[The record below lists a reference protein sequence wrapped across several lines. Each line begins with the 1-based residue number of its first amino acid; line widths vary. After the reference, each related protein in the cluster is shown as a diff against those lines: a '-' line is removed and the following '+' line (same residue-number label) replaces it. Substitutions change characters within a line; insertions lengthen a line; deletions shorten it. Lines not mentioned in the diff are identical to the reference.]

1 MADNSEIEIFIISD
15 SSGETALTVAQTAVA
30 QFPDLKVKYQRFPFI
45 QTESILGGILKLAA
59 KHNAVIYYTL
69 VTHSL
74 SDQVNDFAEANQ
86 LQSFD
91 CIQPAMQV
99 LANRSGVKPASIP
112 SMNHSLTDTYFDRI
126 GAMEFAVAYDD
137 GKDPTGLLK
146 ADLVILGVSRTSKT
160 PLSLFLANR
169 GIKVA
174 NLPLSPTSQIPDE
187 LWQVDKSKII
197 GLTNSPKVLR
207 RIRQQRM
214 ISYGLPAGGAYSD
227 TEKIKAELKYADD
240 IYRKLGCLEI
250 NVANKSIEETATL
263 ILESLNLEPAE
274 VDTIKD

>member
-30 QFPDLKVKYQRFPFI
+30 QFPDLQVKYQRFPFI
-45 QTESILGGILKLAA
+45 QTESILEGILKLAA
-59 KHNAVIYYTL
+59 KKNAVLYYTL
-69 VTHSL
+69 VTNSL
-74 SDQVNDFAEANQ
+74 SDQVSDFAKENH

-91 CIQPAMQV
+91 CIQPAMTV
-99 LANRSGVKPASIP
+99 LSNRSGQKPASIP

-174 NLPLSPTSQIPDE
+174 NLPLSPTSQLPDE
-187 LWQVDKSKII
+187 LWKVNPAKII

-214 ISYGLPAGGAYSD
+214 ISYGLPAESAYSD
-227 TEKIKAELKYADD
+227 TDKIKAELKYADD
-240 IYRKLGCLEI
+240 IYKKIGCLVI

>member
-1 MADNSEIEIFIISD
+1 MSENAEIELFIISD
-15 SSGETALTVAQTAVA
+15 SSGETALNVAQTAVS
-30 QFPDLKVKYQRFPFI
+30 QFPDLTVKYQRFPFI
-45 QTESILGGILKLAA
+45 QTESILSGILNLAA
-59 KHNAVIYYTL
+59 KKQAVVYYTL

-74 SDQVNDFAEANQ
+74 SDQVHDFTTEHN

-91 CIQPAMQV
+91 CLQPAIKA
-99 LANRSGVKPASIP
+99 LATRSGQEPASIP

-174 NLPLSPTSQIPDE
+174 NLPLSPTSQLPDE
-187 LWQVDKSKII
+187 IWQVNPKKII

-214 ISYGLPAGGAYSD
+214 ISYGLPAESAYSD

-240 IYRKLGCLEI
+240 IYQKIGCLVI
-250 NVANKSIEETATL
+250 NVANKSIEETSTL
-263 ILESLNLEPAE
+263 ILESLDLEPAE

>member
-1 MADNSEIEIFIISD
+1 MSESPEIEIFLISD

-30 QFPDLKVKYQRFPFI
+30 QFPDLQVKYQRFPFI
-45 QTESILGGILKLAA
+45 QTESILGGILNLAA
-59 KHNAVIYYTL
+59 KKNAVLYYTL
-69 VTHSL
+69 VTSSL
-74 SDQVNDFAEANQ
+74 SEQVINFTTEHH
-86 LQSFD
+86 LQAFD
-91 CIQPAMQV
+91 CIQPAMTV
-99 LANRSGVKPASIP
+99 LANRSGLTPASIP

-174 NLPLSPTSQIPDE
+174 NLPLSPKSQLPDE
-187 LWQVDKSKII
+187 LWRVNPGKII

-214 ISYGLPAGGAYSD
+214 ISYGLPAESAYSD
-227 TEKIKAELKYADD
+227 TEKIKAELKYADE
-240 IYRKLGCLEI
+240 IYQKIGCLEI

-263 ILESLNLEPAE
+263 ILESLDLEPAE
-274 VDTIKD
+274 VDTIRD

>member
-1 MADNSEIEIFIISD
+1 MSESPEIEIFLISD

-30 QFPDLKVKYQRFPFI
+30 QFPDLQVKYQRFPFI
-45 QTESILGGILKLAA
+45 QTESILGGILNLAA
-59 KHNAVIYYTL
+59 KKNAVLYYTL
-69 VTHSL
+69 VTSSL
-74 SDQVNDFAEANQ
+74 SEQVINFTTEHH
-86 LQSFD
+86 LQAFD
-91 CIQPAMQV
+91 CIQPAMTV
-99 LANRSGVKPASIP
+99 LANRSGLTPASIP

-174 NLPLSPTSQIPDE
+174 NLPLSPKSQLPDE
-187 LWQVDKSKII
+187 LWQVNPGKII

-214 ISYGLPAGGAYSD
+214 ISYGLPAESAYSD
-227 TEKIKAELKYADD
+227 TEKIKAELKYADE
-240 IYRKLGCLEI
+240 IYQKIGCLEI

-263 ILESLNLEPAE
+263 ILESLDLEPAE
-274 VDTIKD
+274 VDTIRD

>member
-1 MADNSEIEIFIISD
+1 MAETPEIEIFLISD

-45 QTESILGGILKLAA
+45 QTASILSGILNLAA
-59 KHNAVIYYTL
+59 KNNAVLYYTL
-69 VTHSL
+69 VTHPL
-74 SDQVNDFAEANQ
+74 SEQVADFATNHN

-91 CIQPAMQV
+91 CIQPAMAV

-112 SMNHSLTDTYFDRI
+112 SMNHNLTDTYFDRI
-126 GAMEFAVAYDD
+126 SAMEFAVAYDD
-137 GKDPTGLLK
+137 GKDPAGLLK

-174 NLPLSPTSQIPDE
+174 NLPLSPKSQLPDE
-187 LWQVDKSKII
+187 IWQVNPKNII

-214 ISYGLPAGGAYSD
+214 ISYGLPAESAYSD
-227 TEKIKAELKYADD
+227 TEKIKQELEYADE
-240 IYRKLGCLEI
+240 IYKKIGCLKI

-274 VDTIKD
+274 VDTIRD

>member
-1 MADNSEIEIFIISD
+1 MTETPEIEIFLISD

-45 QTESILGGILKLAA
+45 QTASILSGILNLAA
-59 KHNAVIYYTL
+59 KNNAVLYYTL
-69 VTHSL
+69 VTNSL
-74 SDQVNDFAEANQ
+74 SEQVADFAAKNN

-91 CIQPAMQV
+91 CIQPAMAV
-99 LANRSGVKPASIP
+99 LANRSGVQPASIP
-112 SMNHSLTDTYFDRI
+112 SMNHNLTDTYFDRI
-126 GAMEFAVAYDD
+126 SAMEFAVAYDD
-137 GKDPTGLLK
+137 GKDPTGFLK

-174 NLPLSPTSQIPDE
+174 NLPLSPKSQLPDE
-187 LWQVDKSKII
+187 LWQVNPKKII

-214 ISYGLPAGGAYSD
+214 ISYGLPAESAYSD
-227 TEKIKAELKYADD
+227 TEKIKQELEYADE
-240 IYRKLGCLEI
+240 IYKKIGCLKI

-274 VDTIKD
+274 VDTIRD

>member
-1 MADNSEIEIFIISD
+1 MAENELIEIFIISD

-30 QFPDLKVKYQRFPFI
+30 QFPDLNVKYQRFPFI
-45 QTESILGGILKLAA
+45 QTESILKGILDLA
-59 KHNAVIYYTL
+59 KKKNAVLYYTL
-69 VTHSL
+69 VTKSL
-74 SDQVNDFAEANQ
+74 TEQVRDFTKANN
-86 LQSFD
+86 LESFD

-99 LANRSGVKPASIP
+99 LSNRSHVQPAAIP

-126 GAMEFAVAYDD
+126 SAMEFAVAYDD
-137 GKDPTGLLK
+137 GKDPAGLLK
-146 ADLVILGVSRTSKT
+146 ADIVILGVSRTSKT

-174 NLPLSPTSQIPDE
+174 NLPLSPKSQLPDN
-187 LWQVDKSKII
+187 LWKVDSKKII

-214 ISYGLPAGGAYSD
+214 ISYGLPAESDYSD
-227 TEKIKAELKYADD
+227 TTKIKAELEYADT
-240 IYRKLGCLEI
+240 IYRKIGCLEI